1 MMKTPIRNLRSSKP
15 IPPRVFDVVIDGD
28 ELALEIKTGKN
39 QYETVSWSDVVSQVE
54 QARNS
59 L

>member
-1 MMKTPIRNLRSSKP
+1 MMKKPIRNLRSSKP